1 MFYRGAEYDHL
12 VRKGEMININ
22 GLTGKRLVVATPM
35 YGGNCTG
42 FYTQS
47 MIALSSLCTSYGIRL
62 RVIVLGDSLVTR
74 ARNRCVDV
82 FKSLTDGDEDAPL
95 MFIDADVQFNAADV
109 LKLMMM
115 NKDMVGA
122 LYPLKQLNW
131 KRAASILR
139 RSPDFPPEKLPKAI
153 CDYVF
158 NFMVPQGQKNG
169 KIDVS
174 EPTPVRDIG
183 TGFVM
188 IRRRVFTA
196 IEESG
201 MAKTYGPC
209 SNEEIFSGT
218 KVYDHFPA
226 GIDRE
231 VGVGDDGIYLSED
244 WVFCRRW
251 QKLGGVVYACPWIK
265 LSHFGMMGFEGDLV
279 ALAESGAK
287 IGEEFVQAEA

>member
-1 MFYRGAEYDHL
+1 
-12 VRKGEMININ
+12 MINCE
-22 GLTGKRLVVATPM
+22 GLTNKKLVVATPM
-35 YGGNCTG
+35 YAGNCTG
-42 FYTQS
+42 FYMQG
-47 MIALSSLCTSYGIRL
+47 MLALASLCTSYGVRL
-62 RVIVLGDSLVTR
+62 RTVVLGDSLVTR

-82 FKSLTDGDEDAPL
+82 FKSLTDGEEDAPL
-95 MFIDADVQFNAADV
+95 MFIDADVQFNAVDV
-109 LKLMMM
+109 LKLMLMG
-115 NKDMVGA
+115 KDVVGA

-131 KRAASILR
+131 KRVANILKR
-139 RSPDFPPEKLPKAI
+139 NPDFDVAKLPRSA

-158 NFMVPQGQKNG
+158 NFQLPEGQTNG

-174 EPTPVRDIG
+174 EPTLVRDIG

-201 MAKTYGPC
+201 AAKSYGPC
-209 SNEEIFSGT
+209 SNEEIFAGER
-218 KVYDHFPA
+218 VFDHFPC
-226 GIDRE
+226 GIDTDL
-231 VGVGDDGIYLSED
+231 GVGDAGIYLSED

-251 QKLGGVVYACPWIK
+251 QKLGGQVYACPWIK

-287 IGEEFVQAEA
+287 IGEEFAEA

>member
-1 MFYRGAEYDHL
+1 
-12 VRKGEMININ
+12 MINFE
-22 GLTGKRLVVATPM
+22 GLTGKKLVVATPM

-42 FYTQS
+42 FYMQG

-62 RVIVLGDSLVTR
+62 RTIVLGDSLVTR

-82 FKSLTDGDEDAPL
+82 FKSLTDGEEDAPL
-95 MFIDADVQFNAADV
+95 MFIDADVQFHAVDV
-109 LKLMMM
+109 LKMMLMD
-115 NKDMVGA
+115 KDVVGA

-131 KRAASILR
+131 KRVVSIMQR
-139 RSPDFPPEKLPKAI
+139 HPDFPADKLPRAA

-158 NFMVPQGQKNG
+158 NFIVPPGQEKG

-174 EPTPVRDIG
+174 EVTPVRDIG

-188 IRRRVFTA
+188 IRRRVFTK

-201 MAKTYGPC
+201 MAKSYGPC
-209 SNEEIFSGT
+209 SNEEVFSGLQ
-218 KVYDHFPA
+218 VFDHFPC
-226 GIDRE
+226 GIDKE
-231 VGVGDDGIYLSED
+231 LGVGEDGTYLSED

-251 QKLGGVVYACPWIK
+251 QKLGGEVYACPWVK
-265 LSHFGMMGFEGDLV
+265 LSHFGTMGFEGDLV

-287 IGEEFVQAEA
+287 IGEEFVHAEA